1 MKLLPGV
8 VQKLTTREK
17 GMFLASNACN
27 CVAHYSSLYRTI
39 LKEMR
44 KNSSSSFASST
55 ALDEVATASS
65 STAQPE
71 NPDYMRTLRQ
81 YGRYF
86 STRLVQVVVQ
96 SRTNEKFDL
105 ECTLPSSTPD
115 WFNLRIDELGEVS
128 AQVKR
133 SISSFPPVAKSI
145 AIDFMLYTC
154 DGEVL
159 PMETWTFSVDEEDQQ
174 LTYYVKKQSC
184 DTFVILYKLGEGSS
198 ELDLGSEAKRIDLGR
213 FPTPVGA
220 FKLEVAYRTQMAKER
235 ALSPREGHE
244 SPNQMSIIMAT
255 PSDAGTAIGS
265 PAPSSYCELM
275 SEFSTSP
282 ASLPAT
288 SPPDTTHP
296 NLKTTTRSRSKSL
309 ACEPETTSSS
319 PKTKPV
325 IAVAKNMP
333 FANLLTVSY
342 TGVLFPLP
350 EEVLGRKKCHSESAI
365 LEGNGNEPAPS
376 RCDSF
381 SRLLCAGDPGTA
393 KVEPAGES
401 KETSESKNEQNV
413 QVEAIVTK
421 GMEEMK
427 VDDVERP
434 AVKVNFDLE
443 CSERTLVDPDSDSQT
458 EGSRK
463 GDMEVEE
470 QDESVATL
478 KRSEVDPDET
488 IITSDDDSFVKIPL
502 FGRVSCG
509 EAAQEGELD
518 THLTE
523 FVTSCKAPPPLV
535 AVPQEWDT
543 LSDIQSL
550 LEGFSQKQGLFDKFV
565 AEAAVYQLRSEQ
577 ICQLFVILH
586 NSSHGHMRLP
596 LLLTSL
602 RRSSQFAGVRDRA
615 KYIPRRSLLYVPA
628 SNQKMLDKVPNIKA
642 DCVVLELEDGV
653 ALTSKAIARTQATK
667 SLDKLA
673 GEKLSCFELGL
684 RVNSVA
690 SGLLEDDVKKLS
702 LSTCVDNFTSATRTP
717 ESTEV
722 LYARQRF
729 VACCKAFQLQ
739 AIDSVYI
746 DIKNLDGLRKQ
757 CEEGTQLRKVPV
769 VQEAFMP
776 PAEKVEWATE
786 LVHAFSQHQAEGKG
800 AFQFRGQ
807 MIDRPLLLQAL
818 NIIQLVESVG
828 GISTGK

>member
-1 MKLLPGV
+1 MMSSVSVSKCSYGEWD
-8 VQKLTTREK
+8 LTKSTHRWECDRIDQ
-17 GMFLASNACN
+17 LIQSASG
-27 CVAHYSSLYRTI
+27 
-39 LKEMR
+39 
-44 KNSSSSFASST
+44 
-55 ALDEVATASS
+55 
-65 STAQPE
+65 P
-71 NPDYMRTLRQ
+71 
-81 YGRYF
+81 
-86 STRLVQVVVQ
+86 VVVQ

-133 SISSFPPVAKSI
+133 SISR
-145 AIDFMLYTC
+145 
-154 DGEVL
+154 
-159 PMETWTFSVDEEDQQ
+159 TFSVDEEDQQ
-174 LTYYVKKQSC
+174 LTWANDIKSQLYLQLSVMLRSAMVAARMTPLHRQVKYYDCTYYVKKQSC
-184 DTFVILYKLGEGSS
+184 DTFVILYKLGEGAS

-255 PSDAGTAIGS
+255 PSDAGTAFGS

-288 SPPDTTHP
+288 SPLDTTNP
-296 NLKTTTRSRSKSL
+296 NLKTTTR
-309 ACEPETTSSS
+309 EE
-319 PKTKPV
+319 
-325 IAVAKNMP
+325 
-333 FANLLTVSY
+333 LLD
-342 TGVLFPLP
+342 
-350 EEVLGRKKCHSESAI
+350 SESAI
-365 LEGNGNEPAPS
+365 LEGNGNESAPP

-393 KVEPAGES
+393 KVEQAGES
-401 KETSESKNEQNV
+401 KQPSESESEQNV

-421 GMEEMK
+421 GMEAMK

-434 AVKVNFDLE
+434 SVKVNFDLE

-523 FVTSCKAPPPLV
+523 FVTSCKAPPPLM

-565 AEAAVYQLRSEQ
+565 AEVRE
-577 ICQLFVILH
+577 
-586 NSSHGHMRLP
+586 HG
-596 LLLTSL
+596 
-602 RRSSQFAGVRDRA
+602 
-615 KYIPRRSLLYVPA
+615 
-628 SNQKMLDKVPNIKA
+628 
-642 DCVVLELEDGV
+642 
-653 ALTSKAIARTQATK
+653 
-667 SLDKLA
+667 
-673 GEKLSCFELGL
+673 
-684 RVNSVA
+684 
-690 SGLLEDDVKKLS
+690 DDN
-702 LSTCVDNFTSATRTP
+702 D
-717 ESTEV
+717 
-722 LYARQRF
+722 
-729 VACCKAFQLQ
+729 
-739 AIDSVYI
+739 
-746 DIKNLDGLRKQ
+746 
-757 CEEGTQLRKVPV
+757 
-769 VQEAFMP
+769 
-776 PAEKVEWATE
+776 
-786 LVHAFSQHQAEGKG
+786 
-800 AFQFRGQ
+800 
-807 MIDRPLLLQAL
+807 
-818 NIIQLVESVG
+818 
-828 GISTGK
+828 

>member
-1 MKLLPGV
+1 
-8 VQKLTTREK
+8 
-17 GMFLASNACN
+17 
-27 CVAHYSSLYRTI
+27 
-39 LKEMR
+39 MR

-145 AIDFMLYTC
+145 TIDFMLYTC

-174 LTYYVKKQSC
+174 LTWANDIKSQLYLQLSVMLRSAMVAARMTPLHRYYVKKQSC
-184 DTFVILYKLGEGSS
+184 DTFVILYKLGEGAS

-255 PSDAGTAIGS
+255 PSDAGTAFGS

-288 SPPDTTHP
+288 SPPDTTNP

-309 ACEPETTSSS
+309 ACEAETTSSS

-325 IAVAKNMP
+325 VAVAKNMP

-365 LEGNGNEPAPS
+365 LEGNGNESAPP

-393 KVEPAGES
+393 KVEQAGES
-401 KETSESKNEQNV
+401 KQPSESESEQNV

-421 GMEEMK
+421 GMEAMK

-434 AVKVNFDLE
+434 SVKVNFDLE

-523 FVTSCKAPPPLV
+523 FVTSCKAPPPLM

-565 AEAAVYQLRSEQ
+565 AEVRE
-577 ICQLFVILH
+577 
-586 NSSHGHMRLP
+586 HG
-596 LLLTSL
+596 
-602 RRSSQFAGVRDRA
+602 
-615 KYIPRRSLLYVPA
+615 
-628 SNQKMLDKVPNIKA
+628 
-642 DCVVLELEDGV
+642 
-653 ALTSKAIARTQATK
+653 
-667 SLDKLA
+667 
-673 GEKLSCFELGL
+673 
-684 RVNSVA
+684 
-690 SGLLEDDVKKLS
+690 DDN
-702 LSTCVDNFTSATRTP
+702 D
-717 ESTEV
+717 
-722 LYARQRF
+722 
-729 VACCKAFQLQ
+729 
-739 AIDSVYI
+739 
-746 DIKNLDGLRKQ
+746 
-757 CEEGTQLRKVPV
+757 
-769 VQEAFMP
+769 
-776 PAEKVEWATE
+776 
-786 LVHAFSQHQAEGKG
+786 
-800 AFQFRGQ
+800 
-807 MIDRPLLLQAL
+807 
-818 NIIQLVESVG
+818 
-828 GISTGK
+828 